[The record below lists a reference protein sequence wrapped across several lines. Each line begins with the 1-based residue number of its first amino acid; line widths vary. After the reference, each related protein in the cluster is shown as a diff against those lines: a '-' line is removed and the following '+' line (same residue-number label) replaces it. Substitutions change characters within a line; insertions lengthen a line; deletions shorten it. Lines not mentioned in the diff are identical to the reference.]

1 MRWRGRALA
10 GAWLAGAWLAG
21 ANGHSSPY
29 SFHRGCLETA
39 TDTSAVIC
47 SFRAYFT
54 LDYGK

>member
-1 MRWRGRALA
+1 MA
-10 GAWLAGAWLAG
+10 GACAGGGVLAG

-39 TDTSAVIC
+39 TDTSAAIC

-54 LDYGK
+54 HE